1 MDGPRQAGAKI
12 RQERQRRGWK
22 TNHLARLADCRP
34 NTLSHIEAERA
45 LASIELLHRVAAALK
60 VPYESLLSEAGAA
73 EWATLT
79 TDSSPA
85 VGPAVEDA
93 PVPVVAP
100 PDAPGAG
107 APDDDAAE
115 VA

>member
-1 MDGPRQAGAKI
+1 MADDTDLLAEGP
-12 RQERQRRGWK
+12 
-22 TNHLARLADCRP
+22 
-34 NTLSHIEAERA
+34 
-45 LASIELLHRVAAALK
+45 LLTPDEVAALLGVSVDTVRKWREMGTGPAVTKLGAGK
-60 VPYESLLSEAGAA
+60 NSLVRYSRGDL
-73 EWATLT
+73 ATWLRRNR
-79 TDSSPA
+79 TDRPPVSSPA

-93 PVPVVAP
+93 PAPVVAP

>member
-1 MDGPRQAGAKI
+1 MADDTDLLAEGA
-12 RQERQRRGWK
+12 
-22 TNHLARLADCRP
+22 
-34 NTLSHIEAERA
+34 
-45 LASIELLHRVAAALK
+45 LLTPDEV
-60 VPYESLLSEAGAA
+60 
-73 EWATLT
+73 ATLLNVSVDT
-79 TDSSPA
+79 VRKWRELGTGPAVTKLGAGKNSLVRYSRGDLATWLRRNRTAPRVSSPA